1 MLEALGFFALME
13 AAGLAAAPL
22 AALVLGRL
30 PGAGLGFA
38 KVLGV
43 LLVGWL
49 VVDGRQ
55 HRARGLRPGDD
66 RRRVRASSPLL
77 GALAALAA
85 AAARRG
91 GCASG
96 PTSRRAGG
104 SPAGAARRLA
114 AQALPAEDPR
124 AAAAVGRL
132 GGGVRGRVRRRWR
145 C

>member
-49 VVDGRQ
+49 VWMAGSI
-55 HRARGLRPGDD
+55 GLAGYGPATIAGAFALIA
-66 RRRVRASSPLL
+66 VA
-77 GALAALAA
+77 GALAAWRLRRIAERLRSGA
-85 AAARRG
+85 EEPPRGRLARRRH
-91 GCASG
+91 AR
-96 PTSRRAGG
+96 PTSGT
-104 SPAGAARRLA
+104 
-114 AQALPAEDPR
+114 PR
-124 AAAAVGRL
+124 S
-132 GGGVRGRVRRRWR
+132 RWTR
-145 C
+145 CS

>member
-49 VVDGRQ
+49 VWMAGSLGVVDYGPP
-55 HRARGLRPGDD
+55 AIAGAFAG
-66 RRRVRASSPLL
+66 VAVL
-77 GALAALAA
+77 GALAAWRL
-85 AAARRG
+85 RQLG
-91 GCASG
+91 
-96 PTSRRAGG
+96 
-104 SPAGAARRLA
+104 RRLRERGDE
-114 AQALPAEDPR
+114 PP
-124 AAAAVGRL
+124 
-132 GGGVRGRVRRRWR
+132 RGRF
-145 C
+145 

>member
-49 VVDGRQ
+49 VWMAGSLGIADYGPATIVGAFARRG
-55 HRARGLRPGDD
+55 RARAR
-66 RRRVRASSPLL
+66 SPRGGCARL
-77 GALAALAA
+77 GA
-85 AAARRG
+85 AAARSAPEPPRGRLAPLAPRRGSPRRRCPPRTRCGG
-91 GCASG
+91 GC
-96 PTSRRAGG
+96 G
-104 SPAGAARRLA
+104 SARRSCS
-114 AQALPAEDPR
+114 PSRSP
-124 AAAAVGRL
+124 
-132 GGGVRGRVRRRWR
+132 RWR

>member
-49 VVDGRQ
+49 AWMAGSI
-55 HRARGLRPGDD
+55 GLADYGPATIAGAYLMLA
-66 RRRVRASSPLL
+66 VL
-77 GALAALAA
+77 GALAGWRL
-85 AAARRG
+85 RRL
-91 GCASG
+91 
-96 PTSRRAGG
+96 SRRLGERPEPG
-104 SPAGAARRLA
+104 
-114 AQALPAEDPR
+114 
-124 AAAAVGRL
+124 GRL
-132 GGGVRGRVRRRWR
+132 
-145 C
+145 

>member
-49 VVDGRQ
+49 AWMAGSLGVAGY
-55 HRARGLRPGDD
+55 G
-66 RRRVRASSPLL
+66 PLTILGAYAIVAVL
-77 GALAALAA
+77 GALAAWRLRRLAGRLRDRPEPRGRL
-85 AAARRG
+85 ARW
-91 GCASG
+91 
-96 PTSRRAGG
+96 RR
-104 SPAGAARRLA
+104 SRLA
-114 AQALPAEDPR
+114 AQALPA
-124 AAAAVGRL
+124 
-132 GGGVRGRVRRRWR
+132 
-145 C
+145 

>member
-49 VVDGRQ
+49 VWMAGSL
-55 HRARGLRPGDD
+55 GLVGYGPATIGGAFAL
-66 RRRVRASSPLL
+66 VAVL
-77 GALAALAA
+77 GALAAGRLRRLGARLRSGVEERPRGRLARW
-85 AAARRG
+85 RRG
-91 GCASG
+91 RARLASG
-96 PTSRRAGG
+96 Y
-104 SPAGAARRLA
+104 
-114 AQALPAEDPR
+114 
-124 AAAAVGRL
+124 
-132 GGGVRGRVRRRWR
+132 
-145 C
+145 

>member
-49 VVDGRQ
+49 VWMAGSLGVVGY
-55 HRARGLRPGDD
+55 GPGTIAGAF
-66 RRRVRASSPLL
+66 VVVAAL
-77 GALAALAA
+77 GALAGWRLRRVGRGLAGG
-85 AAARRG
+85 RG
-91 GCASG
+91 GG
-96 PTSRRAGG
+96 P
-104 SPAGAARRLA
+104 
-114 AQALPAEDPR
+114 
-124 AAAAVGRL
+124 
-132 GGGVRGRVRRRWR
+132 GGGVLRRR
-145 C
+145 

>member
-49 VVDGRQ
+49 
-55 HRARGLRPGDD
+55 AWMA
-66 RRRVRASSPLL
+66 ASLGVADYGPATIL
-77 GALAALAA
+77 GAYLIVA
-85 AAARRG
+85 
-91 GCASG
+91 G
-96 PTSRRAGG
+96 P
-104 SPAGAARRLA
+104 
-114 AQALPAEDPR
+114 
-124 AAAAVGRL
+124 
-132 GGGVRGRVRRRWR
+132 
-145 C
+145 